1 MVWSIEGDGSTGPP
15 SAHIFSFQLWRSSSS
30 ASRIRDD
37 TECIP
42 LRPPRGS
49 LQRRGVNQPLAQ
61 LDFIEESS
69 GLREKSDL
77 PEPTSGRRGHVR
89 VRRRDRLRSQTFVDP
104 AWHSREA
111 GVLRIG
117 VTGSTIAT
125 PLAENARGPALPLAP
140 GRKVQ
145 NPDSYEILTAMR
157 TAARYFRR

>member
-42 LRPPRGS
+42 LRRPRGS

-77 PEPTSGRRGHVR
+77 PEPTSGRRAMFAFVGAI
-89 VRRRDRLRSQTFVDP
+89 DCDLR
-104 AWHSREA
+104 HSLIQP
-111 GVLRIG
+111 G
-117 VTGSTIAT
+117 IA
-125 PLAENARGPALPLAP
+125 ERQGF
-140 GRKVQ
+140 
-145 NPDSYEILTAMR
+145 YESA
-157 TAARYFRR
+157 